1 VRARLGGKNVCAP
14 YVLLTK
20 YCLELFK
27 NQITLVDWLER
38 AVNLPT
44 QLLNYGEYY
53 TPLNQLS
60 QNEELRSFTIDLLQ
74 RDDPFV
80 LQCTNDW
87 LLATVMMKGM
97 WEDPNIK
104 TSACFFKNP

>member
-1 VRARLGGKNVCAP
+1 VRAFEKMFLYP
-14 YVLLTK
+14 YTMLTK
-20 YCLELFK
+20 HALNFLH
-27 NQITLVDWLER
+27 NIGSQITLVDWLER

-60 QNEELRSFTIDLLQ
+60 QNEEQRSFTIGLLQ

-80 LQCTNDW
+80 LQCMND
-87 LLATVMMKGM
+87 
-97 WEDPNIK
+97 
-104 TSACFFKNP
+104 